1 MHTNASAIQASEK
14 EEAQHAAAEK
24 SAVKR
29 MGDAEKGKR
38 RCDQRTTTG
47 LRKTRSSNENVCV
60 CNCIALVSVVSLYTD
75 TIPLQQLQMA
85 VRA

>member
-1 MHTNASAIQASEK
+1 MRPEDH
-14 EEAQHAAAEK
+14 HVAAK
-24 SAVKR
+24 NK
-29 MGDAEKGKR
+29 KQ
-38 RCDQRTTTG
+38 QRDG
-47 LRKTRSSNENVCV
+47 CV